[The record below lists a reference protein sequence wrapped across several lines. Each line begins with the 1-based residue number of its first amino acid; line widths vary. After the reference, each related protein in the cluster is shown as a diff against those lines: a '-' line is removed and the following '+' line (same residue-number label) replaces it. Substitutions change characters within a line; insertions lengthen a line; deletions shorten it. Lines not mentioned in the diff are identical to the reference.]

1 MALEFSGKYVRL
13 YSGLFNRGAF
23 GYQIR
28 YYDERKKRKTK
39 MVPEGVLPL
48 EYAQDMDRKIGVMG
62 AQHVEP
68 KRKFKDL
75 IGKYIDDLDAQLL
88 RQKLMQSMVRKY
100 RWGRIRKL

>member
-39 MVPEGVLPL
+39 IVPEGVLPL
-48 EYAQDMDRKIGVMG
+48 EYAPVSYT
-62 AQHVEP
+62 HLTLP
-68 KRKFKDL
+68 TN
-75 IGKYIDDLDAQLL
+75 
-88 RQKLMQSMVRKY
+88 
-100 RWGRIRKL
+100 